1 LEYCVHLAFKRL
13 FPVIETY
20 LHSPRLAPPKT
31 NLSLAPIHQPHP
43 AILKSVIVNADAHR
57 ISRALTQPEYL
68 ETWISIP
75 GAAPGSF
82 TRATLQ
88 DNGYRL
94 DHYSA
99 HYSTHY
105 SNHGSTLTIKG
116 SFHYC
121 HLRKIRLLW
130 HKTTNAL
137 CAQSVV
143 DIRVRGNFGSSI
155 VELRHTA
162 LASADEHAW
171 HEALWQRSLQKL
183 ALLFGSL

>member
-1 LEYCVHLAFKRL
+1 LEYCVHLAFKRF

-31 NLSLAPIHQPHP
+31 NLPLVPIHQPHSV
-43 AILKSVIVNADAHR
+43 ILKSVIVNADAHR
-57 ISRALTQPEYL
+57 ISRALTEPEYL
-68 ETWISIP
+68 EAWISIP

-94 DHYSA
+94 DHYS
-99 HYSTHY
+99 THY
-105 SNHGSTLTIKG
+105 SAQGSAITIKG
-116 SFHYC
+116 SFHYR

-130 HKTTNAL
+130 HKTTDAA
-137 CAQSVV
+137 CAESVV
-143 DIRVRGNFGSSI
+143 DIRVRGNFGSSV
-155 VELRHTA
+155 VELRHTE

-171 HEALWQRSLQKL
+171 HEALWQCSLQKL
-183 ALLFGSL
+183 ALLFGSA